1 MPMEFML
8 ELSQG
13 DLPRTVDDARG
24 IDCVRVL
31 AAAHL
36 VQAVLPEVGSA
47 LQSAQ
52 VLAITAEGRA
62 ALRKAYPERDFRFL
76 SSPAHGGWHA
86 ARPVAVSPLAA
97 HAAGTWRTSPARGGR
112 QRDRAALRTR
122 TTRACPGRCPKG

>member
-47 LQSAQ
+47 PQSAQ

-62 ALRKAYPERDFRFL
+62 ALRRAYPERDFRFL
-76 SSPAHGGWHA
+76 SSPAHGGTVPAPSLFPHWL
-86 ARPVAVSPLAA
+86 PTLQ
-97 HAAGTWRTSPARGGR
+97 AGGGR
-112 QRDRAALRTR
+112 ASREAADSGIGPLSL
-122 TTRACPGRCPKG
+122 

>member
-13 DLPRTVDDARG
+13 GLPQTVDDARG

-52 VLAITAEGRA
+52 VLAITAEGRV
-62 ALRKAYPERDFRFL
+62 ALRKAYPGRDFRFL
-76 SSPAHGGWHA
+76 SNPSHGGS
-86 ARPVAVSPLAA
+86 V
-97 HAAGTWRTSPARGGR
+97 PAPSLFPRWLPTVQAGGR
-112 QRDRAALRTR
+112 RASREAADSGIGPLSL
-122 TTRACPGRCPKG
+122 

>member
-13 DLPRTVDDARG
+13 DLPRTVGDARG

-36 VQAVLPEVGSA
+36 VQAVLPEVGCA

-76 SSPAHGGWHA
+76 TGPAHG
-86 ARPVAVSPLAA
+86 
-97 HAAGTWRTSPARGGR
+97 AAGTAPGPSLFPRWLPTLQARGAPPPR
-112 QRDRAALRTR
+112 EAADSGIAPL
-122 TTRACPGRCPKG
+122 K

>member
-76 SSPAHGGWHA
+76 TGPAHGGSVPAPSLFPRWLPKQQAHGGPPPREA
-86 ARPVAVSPLAA
+86 ADSGIAPL
-97 HAAGTWRTSPARGGR
+97 
-112 QRDRAALRTR
+112 
-122 TTRACPGRCPKG
+122 